1 MDKSKMNPG
10 ASLKQAEMAG
20 KKTAGAPPP
29 GMKVGGGK
37 EAKPVGT
44 KVPGKG

>member
-1 MDKSKMNPG
+1 MDNSTMNPV
-10 ASLKQAEMAG
+10 ASQKLAEMAG